1 LQYVL
6 DVFFVF
12 SLFIILFTTMHT
24 PRISTYKNSLRI
36 KTGKTLQRTGY
47 VPVEIFKTS
56 EAVFELP
63 ERLRG
68 GGLNLPQLFSRPM
81 MLTRR
86 RQYVFMLSPAAK
98 TSCSRSDVYAGSPS
112 LITYLLT
119 WQCSRFH
126 AVPGHWMTLAH
137 RVSVAV
143 TIE

>member
-1 LQYVL
+1 ML

-68 GGLNLPQLFSRPM
+68 GVKPP
-81 MLTRR
+81 
-86 RQYVFMLSPAAK
+86 PA
-98 TSCSRSDVYAGSPS
+98 V
-112 LITYLLT
+112 
-119 WQCSRFH
+119 
-126 AVPGHWMTLAH
+126 
-137 RVSVAV
+137 
-143 TIE
+143 